1 MQRLRFLIWKEFLE
15 LRKDPKLFGVVVVAP
30 ILQLT
35 LLGYAATTDVR
46 DVPVVVADGDRS
58 PSSREL
64 IARFDGSR
72 NFSVVDVVSTVRDV
86 EPYLESGTA
95 WLALSVPAGYGVS
108 VGNGTPVTLQVIAD
122 GSDSNS
128 TTVALGYA
136 TSLIGGYA
144 QELVGTGRA
153 SPGGNRSSTISAG
166 GIDPRIRIWFNPQLE
181 SRHFMIPGVLALVLL
196 VVTANLASMA
206 IVREKELGT
215 LEQLNVTPL
224 RRWELIAGKL
234 LPYGAIAMVDVLLVV
249 AVAVF
254 WFEIPLRGSFPLLL
268 GMSLLYVMCTLA
280 LGLFISTISDT
291 QQQAM
296 MTATFFFLTP
306 MIYLSGFIF
315 PIENMPVVIQ
325 AFTYLIPLRYFL
337 IIVRG
342 IFLKGIGLSLLW
354 PQAAAL
360 AAWGSIVLSL
370 AVARSRKRAA

>member
-1 MQRLRFLIWKEFLE
+1 VQRLRFLVWKEFLE
-15 LRKDPKLFGVVVVAP
+15 LRKDPKLFGVVIVAP
-30 ILQLT
+30 IVQLT
-35 LLGYAATTDVR
+35 MLGYAATTDVR
-46 DVPVVVADGDRS
+46 DVPVVVVDGDRS

-64 IARFDGSR
+64 IARFEGSR
-72 NFSVVDVVSTVRDV
+72 NFTIVDVVSTTRDV
-86 EPYLESGTA
+86 EPFLESGNA
-95 WLALSVPAGYGVS
+95 WLALSIPAGYGADVS
-108 VGNGTPVTLQVIAD
+108 RGTPVRLQLIAD

-136 TSLIGGYA
+136 TNVIGGYA
-144 QELVGTGRA
+144 QELLQARMSAASVREGSGQGVG
-153 SPGGNRSSTISAG
+153 IE
-166 GIDPRIRIWFNPQLE
+166 PRIRIWFNPQLE

-224 RRWELIAGKL
+224 RRWELIVGKL
-234 LPYGAIAMVDVLLVV
+234 LPYGAIAMVDVVLVV

-254 WFEIPLRGSFPLLL
+254 WFEVPLRGSFALLL
-268 GMSLLYVMCTLA
+268 AMSLVYVMCTLA
-280 LGLFISTISDT
+280 LGLFISTISET

-315 PIENMPVVIQ
+315 PIENMPAVIQ
-325 AFTYLIPLRYFL
+325 PFTYLIPLRYFL

-342 IFLKGIGLSLLW
+342 IFLKGIGLELLW
-354 PQAAAL
+354 PQAAAMATWGLVVL
-360 AAWGSIVLSL
+360 AL
-370 AVARSRKRAA
+370 AVSRSRKRAV

>member
-1 MQRLRFLIWKEFLE
+1 MQRLRFLVWKEFLE
-15 LRKDPKLFGVVVVAP
+15 LRKDPKLFGVVIIAP

-72 NFSVVDVVSTVRDV
+72 NFTVLEVVSTVNDV
-86 EPYLESGTA
+86 EPYLERGRA
-95 WLALSVPAGYGVS
+95 WLVLSIPAGYGVQ
-108 VGNGTPVTLQVIAD
+108 VANGTPVTLQVIAD

-144 QELVGTGRA
+144 QELVEARA
-153 SPGGNRSSTISAG
+153 AAAPPAEGLVMRAGNIE
-166 GIDPRIRIWFNPQLE
+166 PRIRIWFNPQLE

-254 WFEIPLRGSFPLLL
+254 WFEVPLRGSFPLLL
-268 GMSLLYVMCTLA
+268 AMSLLYVMCTLA
-280 LGLFISTISDT
+280 LGLFISTISET

-315 PIENMPVVIQ
+315 PIENMPQVIQ
-325 AFTYLIPLRYFL
+325 VFTYLIPLRYFL
-337 IIVRG
+337 VIVRG
-342 IFLKGIGLSLLW
+342 IFLKGVGLDLLW

-360 AAWGSIVLSL
+360 AAWGSIVLAL
-370 AVARSRKRAA
+370 AVSRSRKRAA